1 MQKVCVLRLCLLK
14 LIRRPYYR
22 MFYVKTESFHTEN
35 PVYQKI
41 PGGDGTFFFGES
53 RVAKDYA
60 TTGLYERTIIDWAS
74 AVFPKEDKACIDV
87 GAHMGMYTV
96 ELAKKAKHV
105 YGFECSPRSFNY
117 YCANLALR
125 DLNYKVTKYNVA
137 LGNPEEAA
145 AKTIKYLIRDP
156 LDGGGNGCSK
166 FDSDAA
172 NIPSID
178 VPITTLDSYGLTNIN
193 FIKIDVEGHEKNVI
207 QGAVKTIE
215 ENDYPKILFESW
227 PERCTQYPAKE
238 LREKLFEFIRSLE
251 YKIMPVNGWDD
262 MFLAER

>member
-60 TTGLYERTIIDWAS
+60 TSGLYERTIIDWAS

-238 LREKLFEFIRSLE
+238 LREKLFEFIQSLE
-251 YKIMPVNGWDD
+251 YKIVPVNGWDD

>member
-1 MQKVCVLRLCLLK
+1 
-14 LIRRPYYR
+14 

-60 TTGLYERTIIDWAS
+60 TSGLYERSIIDWAS
-74 AVFPKEDKACIDV
+74 AVFPREDKACIDV

-125 DLNYKVTKYNVA
+125 DLNYNVTKYNVA
-137 LGNPEEAA
+137 LGSPEEAA

-166 FDSDAA
+166 FDSDAT
-172 NIPSID
+172 NVPSID

-193 FIKIDVEGHEKNVI
+193 FIKIDVEGHEKNVL
-207 QGAVKTIE
+207 QGAVKTLE

-238 LREKLFEFIRSLE
+238 LREKLFEFIHSLE

-262 MFLAER
+262 MFLAERYR

>member
-1 MQKVCVLRLCLLK
+1 
-14 LIRRPYYR
+14 

-60 TTGLYERTIIDWAS
+60 TSGLYERSIIDWAS
-74 AVFPKEDKACIDV
+74 AVFPREDKACIDV

-125 DLNYKVTKYNVA
+125 DLNYNVTKYNVA
-137 LGNPEEAA
+137 LGSPEEAA

-166 FDSDAA
+166 FDSDAT
-172 NIPSID
+172 NVPSID

-193 FIKIDVEGHEKNVI
+193 FIKIDVEGHEKNVL

-238 LREKLFEFIRSLE
+238 LREKLFEFIHSLE
-251 YKIMPVNGWDD
+251 YKIMPVKGWDD

>member
-1 MQKVCVLRLCLLK
+1 MQKVCVLRSCLLK
-14 LIRRPYYR
+14 LIRQPYYR

-60 TTGLYERTIIDWAS
+60 TSGLYERTIIDWAS

-193 FIKIDVEGHEKNVI
+193 FIKIDVEGHEKNVL

-238 LREKLFEFIRSLE
+238 LREKLFEFIQSLE
-251 YKIMPVNGWDD
+251 YKIVPVNGWDD

>member
-1 MQKVCVLRLCLLK
+1 
-14 LIRRPYYR
+14 

-251 YKIMPVNGWDD
+251 YKIVPVNGWDD

>member
-1 MQKVCVLRLCLLK
+1 
-14 LIRRPYYR
+14 

-60 TTGLYERTIIDWAS
+60 TSGLYERSIIDWAS
-74 AVFPKEDKACIDV
+74 AVFPREDKACIDV

-125 DLNYKVTKYNVA
+125 DLNYNVTKYNVA
-137 LGNPEEAA
+137 LGVFCVGSPGYHIVLIQN
-145 AKTIKYLIRDP
+145 KTLCIQCAIP
-156 LDGGGNGCSK
+156 VCGC
-166 FDSDAA
+166 
-172 NIPSID
+172 
-178 VPITTLDSYGLTNIN
+178 G
-193 FIKIDVEGHEKNVI
+193 
-207 QGAVKTIE
+207 
-215 ENDYPKILFESW
+215 
-227 PERCTQYPAKE
+227 R
-238 LREKLFEFIRSLE
+238 
-251 YKIMPVNGWDD
+251 
-262 MFLAER
+262 